1 MELLGE
7 YAYRWPFV
15 QPLPLWD
22 WWWVLLVPLVV
33 GVGLVWKSLK
43 CQYVRQ
49 IPWQTMT
56 ISLWILGGFVGAA
69 GVLWVVGRV
78 VTGQ

>member
-1 MELLGE
+1 MELLAD

-15 QPLPLWD
+15 QPLPVWD
-22 WWWVLLVPLVV
+22 WWWALLLPLVL

-43 CQYVRQ
+43 CQSVRQ
-49 IPWQTMT
+49 IPRQTLT

-69 GVLWVVGRV
+69 LVLWAVGQLAV
-78 VTGQ
+78 GQ